1 MSLAS
6 RWVRLLM
13 VVSAAVF
20 AAAAFAIRAVSGGAL
35 GQYSGAALSGSIVY
49 AIVVFFWPPISPPV
63 AGGIATAYCWI
74 VEFSQLTGIPA
85 TLSQRSLVAR
95 LLLGAQFD
103 IVDVAWYP
111 VGIIPLVA
119 LHWLMCARAGTRAQS
134 TASTSA

>member
-1 MSLAS
+1 MPLAS
-6 RWVRLLM
+6 GWARPLM

-20 AAAAFAIRAVSGGAL
+20 AAAAFAIRAVSEGAL

-49 AIVVFFWPPISPPV
+49 TIVVFIRPPISPAV

-119 LHWLMCARAGTRAQS
+119 LHWLMRARARTRANSNAS
-134 TASTSA
+134 TAA

>member
-1 MSLAS
+1 MSLALG
-6 RWVRLLM
+6 WVRLLM

-20 AAAAFAIRAVSGGAL
+20 AAAAFAIRAVSEGAL

-49 AIVVFFWPPISPPV
+49 TVVVFIWPPISPPV
-63 AGGIATAYCWI
+63 AGGIATAYCWV

-85 TLSQRSLVAR
+85 TLSQRSVVAR

-119 LHWLMCARAGTRAQS
+119 LHWLMRARARTRAQS
-134 TASTSA
+134 TASTAA

>member
-1 MSLAS
+1 MPLAS
-6 RWVRLLM
+6 GWVRTLM

-20 AAAAFAIRAVSGGAL
+20 AAAAFAIRAVSEGAL

-49 AIVVFFWPPISPPV
+49 TIVMFIRPPISPPV
-63 AGGIATAYCWI
+63 AGGIAAAYCWI

-119 LHWLMCARAGTRAQS
+119 LHWLMRARARTRAKNIAS
-134 TASTSA
+134 TAA

>member
-1 MSLAS
+1 
-6 RWVRLLM
+6 M

-20 AAAAFAIRAVSGGAL
+20 AAAAFAIRAISDGAL

-49 AIVVFFWPPISPPV
+49 TIVVFIWPTISPPV

-74 VEFSQLTGIPA
+74 VEFSQLTGVPA

-119 LHWLMCARAGTRAQS
+119 LHWLMRARARRRAQS
-134 TASTSA
+134 TESAAA